1 MLTFV
6 NDETGRFVDN
16 ALGTLV
22 ILTSTREGQ
31 LKLMLFSNKL
41 SHEK

>member
-6 NDETGRFVDN
+6 NDETGRLVDN

-22 ILTSTREGQ
+22 ISTSTREGQ
-31 LKLMLFSNKL
+31 LKLTLLSNKL
-41 SHEK
+41 PQEK

>member
-22 ILTSTREGQ
+22 ILTSTREEQ
-31 LKLMLFSNKL
+31 LELVLFSNKL
-41 SHEK
+41 SQEK